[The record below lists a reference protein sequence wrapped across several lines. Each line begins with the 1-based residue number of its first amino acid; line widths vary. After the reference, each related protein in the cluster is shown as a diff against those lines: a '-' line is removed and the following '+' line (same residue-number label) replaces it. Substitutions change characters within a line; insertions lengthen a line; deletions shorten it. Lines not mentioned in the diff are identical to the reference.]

1 MTHLPEQEPVDIGNG
16 SNNQLSAVQLVGKII
31 EILAMDKLKTEKKSG
46 VESDQYG
53 KVVQCN
59 AYFQYRSSL
68 CSVLNV

>member
-1 MTHLPEQEPVDIGNG
+1 
-16 SNNQLSAVQLVGKII
+16 
-31 EILAMDKLKTEKKSG
+31 MDKLKTEKKSG